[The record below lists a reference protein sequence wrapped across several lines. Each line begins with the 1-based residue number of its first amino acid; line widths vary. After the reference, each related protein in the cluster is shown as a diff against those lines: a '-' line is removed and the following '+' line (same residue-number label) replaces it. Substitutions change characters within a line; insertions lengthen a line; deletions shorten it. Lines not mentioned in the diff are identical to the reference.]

1 MEMHEFSEFSEFE
14 CSVKILANVSL
25 SDRMDLHIVEVDGK
39 RLAIT
44 ESCSKY
50 TGHTGDRVSCSI
62 VQIKD

>member
-1 MEMHEFSEFSEFE
+1 METGKFKDYD
-14 CSVKILANVSL
+14 CSFKVLVDVFL
-25 SDRMDLHIVEVDGK
+25 SDRTALHIVEVDGK

>member
-1 MEMHEFSEFSEFE
+1 METGKFKDYD
-14 CSVKILANVSL
+14 CSFKILVDVFL
-25 SDRMDLHIVEVDGK
+25 SDRTALHIVEVDGK

-44 ESCSKY
+44 ESYSKY

>member
-1 MEMHEFSEFSEFE
+1 MEGKFKNFD
-14 CSVKILANVSL
+14 CSFKVLVDVFL
-25 SDRMDLHIVEVDGK
+25 SDRTALHIVEVDGK

>member
-1 MEMHEFSEFSEFE
+1 METGKFKDYD
-14 CSVKILANVSL
+14 CSFKILVDTWL
-25 SDRMDLHIVEVDGK
+25 SDHTALHVVEIDGK

>member
-1 MEMHEFSEFSEFE
+1 MEGKFKNFD
-14 CSVKILANVSL
+14 CSFKVLVDVFL
-25 SDRMDLHIVEVDGK
+25 SDRTALHIVEVDGK

-50 TGHTGDRVSCSI
+50 AGDSRDHVSCAI

>member
-1 MEMHEFSEFSEFE
+1 MNESIDIAATIH
-14 CSVKILANVSL
+14 L
-25 SDRMDLHIVEVDGK
+25 SSHTTLHIVEVDGK

-50 TGHTGDRVSCSI
+50 AGDSCDHVSCSI

>member
-1 MEMHEFSEFSEFE
+1 MNEYIDNESIDI
-14 CSVKILANVSL
+14 VATARL
-25 SDRMDLHIVEVDGK
+25 SNRTTLHIVEVDGK

-50 TGHTGDRVSCSI
+50 AGDSCDHVSCSI

>member
-1 MEMHEFSEFSEFE
+1 METGKFKDYE
-14 CSVKILANVSL
+14 CSFKVLVDAWL
-25 SDRMDLHIVEVDGK
+25 SDHTALHIVEVDGK

>member
-1 MEMHEFSEFSEFE
+1 METGKFKDYD
-14 CSVKILANVSL
+14 CSFKVLVDAWL
-25 SDRMDLHIVEVDGK
+25 SDHTALHIVEVDGK

>member
-1 MEMHEFSEFSEFE
+1 METGKFKDYD
-14 CSVKILANVSL
+14 CSFKILVDAWL
-25 SDRMDLHIVEVDGK
+25 SDHTALHIVEVDGK

>member
-1 MEMHEFSEFSEFE
+1 METGKFKDYD
-14 CSVKILANVSL
+14 CSFKILVDVFL
-25 SDRMDLHIVEVDGK
+25 SERTALHIVEVDGK